1 MITPQIERYYVTSA
15 LLLAYFNHG
24 ITAKYHQIT
33 LSRLKQKTQLTLNGL
48 VPHQW

>member
-24 ITAKYHQIT
+24 IIAKYHQIT

-48 VPHQW
+48 VPHQ